1 MKKLWKTEKQ
11 VFSVL
16 LTSLMLEVIKQ
27 VVFKVHNIAWILVVK
42 KWITSTTTTTKI
54 VKNKGVYI
62 FDKKKKPNSYFLEI
76 VWKKNK
82 LNKLKTL

>member
-1 MKKLWKTEKQ
+1 MKKLQKTEKQ

-54 VKNKGVYI
+54 VKTRVYTYLI
-62 FDKKKKPNSYFLEI
+62 
-76 VWKKNK
+76 KKNQTVIFWKLYEKKYK

>member
-1 MKKLWKTEKQ
+1 MKKLRKTEKQ

-54 VKNKGVYI
+54 VKTRVYTYLI
-62 FDKKKKPNSYFLEI
+62 FKKKQTVIF
-76 VWKKNK
+76 WKLYEKK
-82 LNKLKTL
+82 

>member
-1 MKKLWKTEKQ
+1 MKKLRKTEKQ

-42 KWITSTTTTTKI
+42 KWITSTTTTTI
-54 VKNKGVYI
+54 VKTRVYTYLI
-62 FDKKKKPNSYFLEI
+62 LKKKTNSNFLEI